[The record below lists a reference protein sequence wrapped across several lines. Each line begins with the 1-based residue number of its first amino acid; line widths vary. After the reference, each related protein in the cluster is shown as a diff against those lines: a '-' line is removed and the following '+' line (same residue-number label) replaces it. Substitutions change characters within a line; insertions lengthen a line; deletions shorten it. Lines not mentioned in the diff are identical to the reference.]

1 MRIVFIALILLL
13 SISTVYFYLQ
23 ARHLEQVHE
32 LALAN
37 LQEKLNLSE
46 SECQTKIARVRN
58 HYETQLARRE
68 SHASQPGPGM
78 ILDVFNNIKE
88 KAKQNQAAVVQQTKE
103 HLDLDTQTFVKF
115 SKVLDRYAANKRKV
129 LELSH
134 SENKPFFDQRYLDM
148 LAQYQE
154 QAMADLEQI
163 FSPEQMQSFRD
174 LGFDKELGLT
184 AR

>member
-1 MRIVFIALILLL
+1 
-13 SISTVYFYLQ
+13 
-23 ARHLEQVHE
+23 
-32 LALAN
+32 
-37 LQEKLNLSE
+37 
-46 SECQTKIARVRN
+46 
-58 HYETQLARRE
+58 
-68 SHASQPGPGM
+68 
-78 ILDVFNNIKE
+78 
-88 KAKQNQAAVVQQTKE
+88 
-103 HLDLDTQTFVKF
+103 VKF